1 MRPGKDATILALAL
15 MVPRALEAAEKL
27 KAEHG
32 IDCEVVDVRSLVPL
46 DTQTILGSVARTHR
60 LFTVEENPRL
70 CGWGAEIV
78 SIVADE
84 AFYDLDGP
92 PVRIT
97 TPHIP
102 LPAADIL
109 EDIALPTVDRI
120 VDRVRRSMQVVSPH
134 ERQRHAGRQSARLA
148 PRMIASLIRGAETRI
163 IGNVPCTKIFSPT
176 SRPICGSAA
185 NGANPPTAAAST
197 CSIRRPRTRSPRSR
211 ARPSRTPRP
220 RSMPRATPSRAGPR
234 SKPRE
239 RAEILRKSFELI
251 MRDAERLAKL
261 ITIENGKALSD
272 SRGEVAYAAEFF
284 RWYAEEAVRNI
295 GEVSRAPASG
305 ARIVV
310 QHKPA
315 GVAVLVTPWNFPAAM
330 ATRKIGPAL
339 AAGCPVVLK
348 PASDTP
354 LTMLALMPILEEAG
368 VPAGVVNVIPSRSSG
383 KVVSAMLHDP
393 RVRVVSFTGS
403 TEVGRK
409 LLHEAADNVVK
420 PAMEL
425 GGNAPFI
432 VFEDADIDAAIEGAM
447 IAKMRNM
454 GEACT
459 SANRFYVHEKVHDE
473 FAKKL
478 TAKMAALKVGNGL
491 DDGVTVGPLVNAD
504 AKKKVIELVDDA
516 VGKGAKVLTGGK
528 SPTGPGHFY
537 PPTVLDAVPDGAK
550 MLNEEIFGPVAA
562 IQTFKSEGEVI
573 KRANDTEYGLVAY
586 LYTKDMSRGMR
597 VSEQLDF
604 GMIGLN
610 RGLVSD
616 PAAPFGGMKQSGIGR
631 EGAHEGLMEFL
642 ETQYI
647 SVTW

>member
-1 MRPGKDATILALAL
+1 MAAYDNLLA
-15 MVPRALEAAEKL
+15 
-27 KAEHG
+27 
-32 IDCEVVDVRSLVPL
+32 
-46 DTQTILGSVARTHR
+46 
-60 LFTVEENPRL
+60 
-70 CGWGAEIV
+70 
-78 SIVADE
+78 
-84 AFYDLDGP
+84 
-92 PVRIT
+92 
-97 TPHIP
+97 
-102 LPAADIL
+102 
-109 EDIALPTVDRI
+109 
-120 VDRVRRSMQVVSPH
+120 
-134 ERQRHAGRQSARLA
+134 
-148 PRMIASLIRGAETRI
+148 
-163 IGNVPCTKIFSPT
+163 NVPTDLWIGGKWKKSSDGARFDVIDPATERKIADVA
-176 SRPICGSAA
+176 SASIDDA
-185 NGANPPTAAAST
+185 KAALDAAQAAFA
-197 CSIRRPRTRSPRSR
+197 PW
-211 ARPSRTPRP
+211 A
-220 RSMPRATPSRAGPR
+220 AK
-234 SKPRE
+234 KPRE
-239 RAEILRKSFELI
+239 RGEILRKAYELI
-251 MRDAERLAKL
+251 IRDAERLAKL

-272 SRGEVAYAAEFF
+272 SRAEAAYAAEFF
-284 RWYAEEAVRNI
+284 RWYAEEATRAI
-295 GEVSRAPASG
+295 GAVSRAPASG

-383 KVVSAMLHDP
+383 KVVSTMLHDP
-393 RVRVVSFTGS
+393 RVRVISFTGS

-425 GGNAPFI
+425 GGNAPFL

-491 DDGVTVGPLVNAD
+491 DDGVMVGPLVNAD
-504 AKKKVIELVDDA
+504 AKKKVIELVEDA
-516 VGKGAKVLTGGK
+516 VKKGAKVLTGGER
-528 SPTGPGHFY
+528 PDGPGHFY
-537 PPTVLDAVPDGAK
+537 PPTVLDAVPDSAM
-550 MLNEEIFGPVAA
+550 MLREEIFGPVAA
-562 IQTFKSEGEVI
+562 IQTFTSEGEVI